1 MKKGKPH
8 RNNQER
14 RGIQRGHE
22 AHGRGGAQ
30 EGLWLYGLHAVK
42 AALANPQR
50 KLHRL
55 VLTPRAA
62 EELGRASLQKVHPEL
77 AEMEA
82 ISRLLPAGAVHQ
94 GAALLCEKLLP
105 LNLKDVLA
113 APIAADLP
121 GDSRRIVVVLDQ
133 LTDPHNVGAVLR
145 SCAAFD
151 VAAVIV
157 QDRHAPPESGVLA
170 KAASGALDRV
180 AFVSVVNIA
189 RALEELG
196 DMGFWRIALASDGE
210 MNLHEAVPLS
220 DIVLVLGAEGTGIRR
235 LVRERCDSAARIPI
249 SNAMESL
256 NVSNAAAI
264 ALYEL
269 RRG

>member
-8 RNNQER
+8 RKSQER
-14 RGIQRGHE
+14 RGSQGGPAAHDARG
-22 AHGRGGAQ
+22 
-30 EGLWLYGLHAVK
+30 GLWLYGLHAVK

-50 KLHRL
+50 KVRRL

-62 EELGRASLQKVHPEL
+62 EELGRDSLQKIHPEL

-82 ISRLLPAGAVHQ
+82 ISRLLPAGSVHQ
-94 GAALLCEKLLP
+94 GAALLCEPLP
-105 LNLKDVLA
+105 QRDLEEVLGA
-113 APIAADLP
+113 AAE
-121 GDSRRIVVVLDQ
+121 GRRIVVVLDQ
-133 LTDPHNVGAVLR
+133 LTDPHNVGAILR
-145 SCAAFD
+145 SCAAFAI
-151 VAAVIV
+151 AAIV
-157 QDRHAPPESGVLA
+157 VQNRHAPPESGVLA

-180 AFVSVVNIA
+180 PYVEVVNIA
-189 RALEELG
+189 RTLEELG
-196 DMGFWRIALASDGE
+196 RMGFWRIALAADGE
-210 MNLHEAVPLS
+210 MILHEAAALS
-220 DIVLVLGAEGTGIRR
+220 DVVLVLGAEGTGIRR

-269 RRG
+269 RRS

>member
-8 RNNQER
+8 RKNKER
-14 RGIQRGHE
+14 RGPPGRHE
-22 AHGRGGAQ
+22 AHGHAGAKG
-30 EGLWLYGLHAVK
+30 GLWLYGLHAVK
-42 AALANPQR
+42 AALLNPQR

-55 VLTPRAA
+55 VLTPRSA
-62 EELGRASLQKVHPEL
+62 EELGRESLQKIHTEL

-82 ISRLLPAGAVHQ
+82 ISRLLPPGSVHQ
-94 GAALLCEKLLP
+94 GAALLCEPLP
-105 LNLKDVLA
+105 KRDLKDVLGEPA
-113 APIAADLP
+113 E
-121 GDSRRIVVVLDQ
+121 GRRIVAVLDQ

-180 AFVSVVNIA
+180 PLVTVVNIA

-196 DMGFWRIALASDGE
+196 DMGFWRIALAGDGE
-210 MNLHEAVPLS
+210 MSLQEAAPLS
-220 DIVLVLGAEGTGIRR
+220 DIVLVLGAEGAGVRR
-235 LVRERCDSAARIPI
+235 LVRERCDSSVRIPI
-249 SNAMESL
+249 ANAMESL

-264 ALYEL
+264 ALYEM
-269 RRG
+269 RRR